1 MCHFIFF
8 HIFPDFS
15 GLPSGLKK
23 ILLFKNKFIFQI
35 IIRFLILKK
44 KKKFNQINISGPKYE
59 KKKLKNKGKLISRQ
73 FKHWSLSSSFHCF
86 PKIFQNS
93 HFAVR
98 SIWTILFLIF
108 SFLTFKLLF
117 RSFVEYLKYDV
128 VSKIRVINEKSSP
141 FPTVTICD
149 ANPFSTNEAQ
159 KMLQP
164 SKIQTDFFSLQNFTN
179 IEISLIQMEY
189 NKNTIMQK
197 SVGLSYQL
205 KKKTWLFVR

>member
-1 MCHFIFF
+1 MT
-8 HIFPDFS
+8 
-15 GLPSGLKK
+15 
-23 ILLFKNKFIFQI
+23 
-35 IIRFLILKK
+35 
-44 KKKFNQINISGPKYE
+44 GPKYE
-59 KKKLKNKGKLISRQ
+59 KKKIKMKAKLISRQ
-73 FKHWSLSSSFHCF
+73 LKQWSLSSSFHCF

-117 RSFVEYLKYDV
+117 RSFGEYLKYDV

-164 SKIQTDFFSLQNFTN
+164 SNIQTDFFSLQNLTN

-189 NKNTIMQK
+189 NKNTIMK
-197 SVGLSYQL
+197 
-205 KKKTWLFVR
+205 